1 MKILQR
7 YIAYIFLL
15 IAVVIVSGCTANE
28 KEPIRPDDNE
38 VLPAGYKAIELR
50 LNIEP
55 QRAKKP
61 EQMGRQRIYATNST
75 EKEQKVRAYGI
86 EPGDHDK
93 DVYPADLNEN
103 KIETLDIFFFEKSNG
118 KLIKHITDRDG
129 DVIILNHQYKDE
141 DNERYTQRVT
151 IKVPK
156 HELSLYLNKQPHIY
170 VIVNKPD
177 DIAFSA
183 NITETE
189 ILELKHKKDL
199 LEVLQTGKPQQNF
212 VMEGHRTDLSEPI
225 SWSDNKNRH
234 HIKEIVLLERL
245 AAKIRL
251 RIGKIEIPE
260 YELPDENFYTNKPDW
275 RPNISLVRYP
285 YSTRLVKGKEPLSSS
300 EIQWSKIKRAFT
312 LVKKNFSNLVDVVNP
327 TKNLVWTSPLPLY
340 TYEND
345 WTKNN
350 DADETYILLTVPL
363 RLKGKNW
370 QGQEN
375 EGFRKFYYR
384 IPVNYRMPI
393 PNMDETEKAG
403 IGKIQRNH
411 LYDIYSE
418 ITVLGNEDD
427 SDPIEIQTNISIQP
441 WRCLEIDASIDA
453 ARYLIVRENH
463 PLMPNQDKRKI
474 EYATSHSV
482 EIITNKAWFSYY
494 DVKGKLMIESW
505 ELQSNGNYKH
515 TYYNENGDQE
525 TKYENSIPQ
534 LSINL
539 IQENSLK
546 YISIEHPVP
555 TNYVPFHIE
564 LTVKHKKENGV
575 SEENLLSEYVHVE
588 QFPPIYVTGKKSVGF
603 VGGTSQV
610 DGIIYTPETAPDFRF
625 QNPIG
630 AISNNEISKGAQTL
644 DVFNRVRIL
653 VPHDGMKIGVSIDS
667 QGHTKRD
674 DLSNEMISPEFIIA
688 SQHGMSTFVR
698 QYDENPYDRG
708 IVDNGDEQRRALNGS
723 KQNTRFGSGYGPISN
738 FFDHRMPYSIST
750 HIQNPTQT
758 HRTYATAEE
767 RCEKYF
773 EGEYGAD
780 GYYWEFYRDRNHHNQ
795 WNKRHVYKTFK
806 YKGHWRIPTK
816 EELKLIYQI
825 QSSKIKT
832 VKSLL
837 WGLYYWTAKTG
848 VALDF
853 TNGELTQKFP
863 DSAEYDYHNWPAH
876 PYVRCVFDTWKLKDN
891 NGVSMKMTGITLRI
905 KRC

>member
-1 MKILQR
+1 M
-7 YIAYIFLL
+7 
-15 IAVVIVSGCTANE
+15 
-28 KEPIRPDDNE
+28 
-38 VLPAGYKAIELR
+38 
-50 LNIEP
+50 
-55 QRAKKP
+55 
-61 EQMGRQRIYATNST
+61 
-75 EKEQKVRAYGI
+75 
-86 EPGDHDK
+86 
-93 DVYPADLNEN
+93 
-103 KIETLDIFFFEKSNG
+103 DIFFFEKSNG
-118 KLIKHITDRDG
+118 KLVKHITDRDG

-177 DIAFSA
+177 DIAFGA

-403 IGKIQRNH
+403 ISKIQRNH

-427 SDPIEIQTNISIQP
+427 SDPIEIQPNISIQP

-525 TKYENSIPQ
+525 IKYENSIPQ

-539 IQENSLK
+539 IQENLLK

-603 VGGTSQV
+603 VGGTSKIENDYGQW
-610 DGIIYTPETAPDFRF
+610 IIPQDLPDFRF
-625 QNPIG
+625 HNTIG
-630 AISNNEISKGAQTL
+630 SWSKGGVSQGAQIL
-644 DVFNRVRIL
+644 DVFNRVRVL
-653 VPHDGMKIGVSIDS
+653 VPYDGMKIGVSIDS

-674 DLSNEMISPEFIIA
+674 DSSNDMISPEFIIA
-688 SQHGMSTFVR
+688 SQHGMSSYVR
-698 QYDENPYDRG
+698 QYYSNEHDKGE
-708 IVDNGDEQRRALNGS
+708 IDNGVEIKRAISGS
-723 KQNTRFGSGYGPISN
+723 KDGGTFAANYGPKGN
-738 FFDHRMPYSIST
+738 AYFKNKTPYPRVEPLEKGRRRT
-750 HIQNPTQT
+750 HKI
-758 HRTYATAEE
+758 YSTAED
-767 RCEKYF
+767 RCSSYF
-773 EGEYGAD
+773 EGEYGTD
-780 GYYWEFYRDRNHHNQ
+780 GYYWEFYIIEGTENTWTRR
-795 WNKRHVYKTFK
+795 KVYKTFK

-816 EELKLIYQI
+816 QELKLIQKI
-825 QSSKIKT
+825 QSSNKKT

-837 WGLYYWTAKTG
+837 WGSYYWTAQTG
-848 VALDF
+848 VALNFITGEF
-853 TNGELTQKFP
+853 TTEFP
-863 DSAEYDYHNWPAH
+863 DTKRYDYHNWPAH

-891 NGVSMKMTGITLRI
+891 NGVSHEDDWNNS
-905 KRC
+905 